1 MAKKGTELYDDSWM
15 YILLLTTLAILT
27 ESLKTYTFK
36 ISGLAISFA
45 IILLP
50 FSYLLVNYIT
60 KKYDY
65 KKAVAAIS
73 MSAVIT
79 ICFMALISFA
89 LGKDLILT
97 NLAGEF
103 FAYVIS
109 QFINLTIYSFLL
121 NNTTSPSILVF
132 ITYLFSIII
141 FIMIYTLVNLDKM
154 VLDEYWTK
162 YFVTIVLDFIICIP
176 VTIID
181 KNIKRGRDIG
191 SMSSSVGGTKN

>member
-141 FIMIYTLVNLDKM
+141 FIMIYTLVNLDEM

-162 YFVTIVLDFIICIP
+162 YFVTIVLDSIICIP

-181 KNIKRGRDIG
+181 KNIKRGRDI
-191 SMSSSVGGTKN
+191 K